1 MNFYNQL
8 KKICMAV
15 SLLKNECDHEINNKI
30 LLEKCYLLHFMI
42 VSVQEL
48 YTYTGTKSIK

>member
-15 SLLKNECDHEINNKI
+15 SLLKNECGHEINNKI
-30 LLEKCYLLHFMI
+30 LLRNVIYCIL
-42 VSVQEL
+42 
-48 YTYTGTKSIK
+48 